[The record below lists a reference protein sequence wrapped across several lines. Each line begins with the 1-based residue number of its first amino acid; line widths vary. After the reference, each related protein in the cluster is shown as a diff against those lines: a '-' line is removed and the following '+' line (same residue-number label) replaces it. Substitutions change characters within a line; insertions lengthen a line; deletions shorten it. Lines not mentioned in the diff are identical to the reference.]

1 MRLQDDQWQK
11 LEPLLLGKHSDSGA
25 NGRNNRR
32 FIDAMIVMASTKI
45 KWAHLPP
52 EFGNWNAAY
61 MRFRR
66 WNECGLWQ
74 QLAEAIKDD
83 QDLLRMMQLVA
94 AHGNSLTARLQQR
107 TCRQVAKMAYR
118 ARLDAAT
125 MVAAERAE
133 TAGLGSTA
141 DDSRLHWVSLMSDW

>member
-1 MRLQDDQWQK
+1 MRLRDDQWQK

-45 KWAHLPP
+45 KWTHLPP

-66 WNECGLWQ
+66 WNEWGLWQ
-74 QLAEAIKDD
+74 QLAEAIPDD
-83 QDLLRMMQLVA
+83 QDLRDMIERIA
-94 AHGNSLTARLQQR
+94 AYGDSLTARIQQR
-107 TCRQVAKMAYR
+107 SRRQAAKTAYR
-118 ARLDAAT
+118 SRLNELKIAASE
-125 MVAAERAE
+125 MSES
-133 TAGLGSTA
+133 AGLASSE
-141 DDSRLHWVSLMSDW
+141 DDPRLHWVSLVSD